1 MDILSEGKKVFLTEI
16 SALQKIQES
25 LDDIFVSIVKKIL
38 NCTGKVVFSGMGKPG
53 YIAQKLAAT
62 FSSLGI
68 PSFYLHPA
76 EAMHGDLGMV
86 DEKDIVILI
95 SHSGESDE
103 IIKILP
109 GLKLLGTFLIGIT
122 GNKESTLARNCDI
135 VQVFPAFDEACHLG
149 LAPTSSTT
157 AALCYGDALAVT
169 ASIMKGFDRDDFGKR
184 HPAGALGKKLLL
196 RVSDLMAKGE
206 QVPCVMQGTS
216 LIGAIEVISS
226 KGLGCVAVTN
236 ENGELSGVFTDGDL
250 RRVVKAHLD
259 IYNVLIDRVMT
270 KKPRYISA
278 DKLALDALRYMK
290 DNQINSLPVIEK
302 DGTVVGVITWQL
314 IIRAGIAL

>member
-1 MDILSEGKKVFLTEI
+1 
-16 SALQKIQES
+16 
-25 LDDIFVSIVKKIL
+25 
-38 NCTGKVVFSGMGKPG
+38 
-53 YIAQKLAAT
+53 
-62 FSSLGI
+62 
-68 PSFYLHPA
+68 
-76 EAMHGDLGMV
+76 MHGDLGMV

-216 LIGAIEVISS
+216 LIAAIEVISS

>member
-53 YIAQKLAAT
+53 HIAQKLAAT

-278 DKLALDALRYMK
+278 DKLALDALLYMK

>member
-53 YIAQKLAAT
+53 HIAQKLAAT

-216 LIGAIEVISS
+216 LIAAIEVISS

>member
-53 YIAQKLAAT
+53 HIAQKLAAT

-86 DEKDIVILI
+86 DEKDIVILF

>member
-53 YIAQKLAAT
+53 HIAQKLAAT

-169 ASIMKGFDRDDFGKR
+169 ASIMKDFDRDDFGKR